1 MITTLFF
8 DLDGTLLPMNESLFL
23 QIYMKSMADFFN
35 QNGRDGHAIVNAVMS
50 STDAMIHNDGLK
62 TNETAFWDAFAKR
75 IPYAN
80 ESLKT
85 EFERFYETHFEAV
98 KASTWVN
105 STAKD
110 FIASLRFKGYRLVLS
125 TNPLF
130 PKIATHKRIQWA
142 ELSVSD
148 FDHITTY
155 ETDSYCKPNL
165 NYYQQLLTKMNLQ
178 PHECLMIGNDLVEDM
193 AASQIGIKSFLLTDC
208 LISNNNTDT
217 INYPHGNFDDLSDW
231 LETILYESNK

>member
-8 DLDGTLLPMNESLFL
+8 DLDGTLLPMNETSFL
-23 QIYMKSMADFFN
+23 QIYMKSMTDFFN
-35 QNGRDGHAIVNAVMS
+35 QNGRDGKSIVHAVMA
-50 STDAMIHNDGLK
+50 STDAMIHNDGLR

-75 IPYAN
+75 IPYADD
-80 ESLKT
+80 SLKT
-85 EFERFYETHFEAV
+85 EFERFYETHFESV

-105 STAKD
+105 PKAKD
-110 FIASLRFKGYRLVLS
+110 LIDSLRSEGYRLVLS

-130 PKIATHKRIQWA
+130 PKIATHQRIRWA
-142 ELSVSD
+142 ALSVND

-178 PHECLMIGNDLVEDM
+178 PNECLMIGNDLVEDM
-193 AASQIGIKSFLLTDC
+193 AASQLGIKTFLVTDC
-208 LISNNNTDT
+208 LISNVHYDT
-217 INYPHGNFDDLSDW
+217 IHYPHGNFDDLSNW
-231 LETILYESNK
+231 LEAILKQS